1 MARCAGTKPDGTPC
15 ERIVGASQTFCFA
28 HNPAKAEQRRRAASK
43 AGKSKPGWELVEVKR
58 QLRGIADDVIA
69 GRLETSKGSVAA
81 QVLGVFLRCVE
92 QERRQRELEEL
103 AGRIQALEQA
113 QQQRGESRRWRA

>member
-103 AGRIQALEQA
+103 AGRIQALEQ
-113 QQQRGESRRWRA
+113 QTTDYSGGSTCWG